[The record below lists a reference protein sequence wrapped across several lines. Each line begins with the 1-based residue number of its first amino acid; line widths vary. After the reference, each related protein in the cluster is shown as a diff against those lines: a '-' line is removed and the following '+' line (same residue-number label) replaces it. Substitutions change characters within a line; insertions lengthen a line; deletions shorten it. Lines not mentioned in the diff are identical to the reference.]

1 MFYDRLRALCKEKGT
16 SLSAVLKELGLSTGS
31 TGSWKRGQLPK
42 GDILASLAEYL
53 DTSIDYIIFGEYKTD
68 LTDDEKKL
76 VELYRT
82 TPERAKYKVL
92 CDIDAMITEE
102 IEKYAKE
109 KGTG

>member
-109 KGTG
+109 KETG